1 MTHVTLDLLGVLD
14 TRGEG
19 MPTLRAM
26 FRPRPLAGAVAALAV
41 FSLVTTACGS
51 DDTSNDDTTD
61 SDASGDTDGTTVDAG
76 SASSGASADADSV
89 TIYSGRNEDLIQP
102 ILDRFTE
109 TTGIDVNVKYGDS
122 ADLALLIDEES
133 AADNVQADVFLSQ
146 SPGSLGF
153 LEQNGRLATL
163 PDDTLAL
170 VEETVRDDAGKWIG
184 FSGRQ
189 RVLVYNTELVDESE
203 LPDSVFDLTDP
214 EWHDRIGVAP
224 SNGSFQDFVTAMR
237 ATEGDDVTMEWL
249 EGLAA
254 NDPVSYPKN
263 SAIVAAVGRGEVD
276 VGLVNHY
283 YNYRALEED
292 PSQPSANHHF
302 PNDDPGAVL
311 IVTGAA
317 VLDGTDRA
325 GVAALLIEFLLSS
338 EGQQYFAA
346 ETFEYPL
353 AIGEAPPANLPP
365 LDFGAVGAVA
375 FEDLAGGLE
384 QTRQMIAD
392 AGLEG

>member
-1 MTHVTLDLLGVLD
+1 MST
-14 TRGEG
+14 
-19 MPTLRAM
+19 
-26 FRPRPLAGAVAALAV
+26 PRPLAGAIAALAAI
-41 FSLVTTACGS
+41 SLVATACGS
-51 DDTSNDDTTD
+51 DDTSEDTSND
-61 SDASGDTDGTTVDAG
+61 ANAGTTVDAG
-76 SASSGASADADSV
+76 SAASGSDAGPDVDSV

-102 ILDRFTE
+102 ILDQFTE
-109 TTGIDVNVKYGDS
+109 ATGIDVNVKYGDS

-153 LEQNGRLATL
+153 LEQNERLATL
-163 PDDTLAL
+163 PDETLAL
-170 VEETVRDDAGKWIG
+170 VDESVRDDEGKWIG

-203 LPDSVFDLTDP
+203 LPTSVFDLTDP
-214 EWHDRIGVAP
+214 EWSGRIGVAP

-237 ATEGDDVTMEWL
+237 ATEGDEVTMEWL

-292 PSQPSANHHF
+292 PTQPSANHHF

-317 VLDGTDRA
+317 ILDGTDRPS
-325 GVAALLIEFLLSS
+325 VAAQLIEFLLSP

-353 AIGEAPPANLPP
+353 AIGEPPPANLPP
-365 LDFGAVGAVA
+365 LDFAAVGVVA

-392 AGLEG
+392 AGLQG

>member
-1 MTHVTLDLLGVLD
+1 MLTS
-14 TRGEG
+14 
-19 MPTLRAM
+19 
-26 FRPRPLAGAVAALAV
+26 RPLARSLAAIAALG
-41 FSLVTTACGS
+41 LVVGACGS
-51 DDTSNDDTTD
+51 DDSSDDSAGD
-61 SDASGDTDGTTVDAG
+61 SAGDTESTTVESG
-76 SASSGASADADSV
+76 SGASESATASQDADSV

-102 ILDRFTE
+102 ILDQFSDV
-109 TTGIDVNVKYGDS
+109 TGVDVNVKYGDS

-163 PDDTLAL
+163 PDETLAL
-170 VEETVRDDAGKWIG
+170 VESSVRDDEGKWIG

-189 RVLVYNTELVDESE
+189 RVLVYNTELVAESE

-214 EWHDRIGVAP
+214 EWKGRIGVAP

-237 ATEGDDVTMEWL
+237 ATEGDEVTMEWL

-254 NDPVSYPKN
+254 NDPVTYPKN

-283 YNYRALEED
+283 YNYRALDED
-292 PSQPSANHHF
+292 PNQPSANHHF

-317 VLDGTDRA
+317 TLAGTDRP
-325 GVAALLIEFLLSS
+325 GVAAMLIEFLLGP

-346 ETFEYPL
+346 ETYEYPL
-353 AIGEAPPANLPP
+353 AIGEPAPGELPP
-365 LDFGAVGAVA
+365 LDFAAVGAVP
-375 FEDLAGGLE
+375 FEELAGGLE

>member
-1 MTHVTLDLLGVLD
+1 
-14 TRGEG
+14 
-19 MPTLRAM
+19 M
-26 FRPRPLAGAVAALAV
+26 FRSRPLAGVIAALTALSLVAA
-41 FSLVTTACGS
+41 ACGS
-51 DDTSNDDTTD
+51 DDS
-61 SDASGDTDGTTVDAG
+61 SGESSGDTSNGDSTQ
-76 SASSGASADADSV
+76 SADSV

-102 ILDRFTE
+102 ILDQFTDV
-109 TTGIDVNVKYGDS
+109 TGIDVNVKYGDS

-153 LEQNGRLATL
+153 LEQNDRLATL
-163 PDDTLAL
+163 PNETLAM
-170 VEETVRDDAGKWIG
+170 VESSVRDDEGEWIG

-189 RVLVYNTELVDESE
+189 RVLVYNTELVAESE
-203 LPDSVFDLTDP
+203 LPDSVFDLTGP
-214 EWHDRIGVAP
+214 EWEDRVGVAP

-292 PSQPSANHHF
+292 PNQPSANHHF

-317 VLDGTDRA
+317 TLAGTDRPD
-325 GVAALLIEFLLSS
+325 VAALLIEFLLGP

-353 AIGEAPPANLPP
+353 AIGEPPPANLPP
-365 LDFGAVGAVA
+365 LDFSTIGAVPV
-375 FEDLAGGLE
+375 EDLAGGLE
-384 QTRQMIAD
+384 RTRQMIAD
-392 AGLEG
+392 SGLEG

>member
-1 MTHVTLDLLGVLD
+1 VVATLGL
-14 TRGEG
+14 
-19 MPTLRAM
+19 
-26 FRPRPLAGAVAALAV
+26 FAG
-41 FSLVTTACGS
+41 ACGS
-51 DDTSNDDTTD
+51 DD
-61 SDASGDTDGTTVDAG
+61 
-76 SASSGASADADSV
+76 SSGEADSV

-102 ILDRFTE
+102 ILDQFTE
-109 TTGIDVNVKYGDS
+109 ATGIDVDVKYGDS

-146 SPGSLGF
+146 SPGSIGF
-153 LEQNGRLATL
+153 LEQSDRLATL

-170 VEETVRDDAGKWIG
+170 VEESVRDDQGKWIG

-189 RVLVYNTELVDESE
+189 RVLVYNTELVDPAD
-203 LPDSVFDLTDP
+203 LPESVFDLTEP
-214 EWHDRIGVAP
+214 QWKGQVGVAP

-237 ATEGDDVTMEWL
+237 ATEGDDVTMAWL
-249 EGLAA
+249 EGLAD

-263 SAIVAAVGRGEVD
+263 SAIVAAVGRGEVE

-292 PSQPSANHHF
+292 PGQPSANHNF
-302 PNDDPGAVL
+302 PNDDPGATL

-317 VLDGTDRA
+317 ILDGTDRA
-325 GVAALLIEFLLSS
+325 AVAAQLIEFLLSP
-338 EGQQYFAA
+338 EGQRYFAA

-353 AIGEAPPANLPP
+353 AIGEPPPANLPP
-365 LDFGAVGAVA
+365 LDFAAVGAVP

-392 AGLEG
+392 SGLEG